1 MPCSGDHFCVY
12 QMTHGLCSSSGR
24 PCGQEFSP
32 GTRSS
37 IRSHPRLA
45 SLWSGAEPPGMSSG
59 ALLPVTLHALITFFF
74 SFLTSDFDL
83 RQKSFLFLESFLLCE
98 VLSQQQ
104 PECDGEQNLEGDNR
118 DQSIMPLKCKH
129 VQPRLCFP
137 ALQREHAA

>member
-12 QMTHGLCSSSGR
+12 QMTQGLSNSSGR

-32 GTRSS
+32 GTWSS

-45 SLWSGAEPPGMSSG
+45 SFWSGAEPPGMSSG
-59 ALLPVTLHALITFFF
+59 ALLPVILHALITFFF
-74 SFLTSDFDL
+74 IFLTSDFDL
-83 RQKSFLFLESFLLCE
+83 RQKGFLFLESFLLCE

-118 DQSIMPLKCKH
+118 DQSITPLKCKH
-129 VQPRLCFP
+129 VQPQLCFP
-137 ALQREHAA
+137 ALQRKHTA

>member
-12 QMTHGLCSSSGR
+12 QMTQGFCSSSGH

-37 IRSHPRLA
+37 IRSYPRLD

-59 ALLPVTLHALITFFF
+59 ALLPVTLRALITFFF
-74 SFLTSDFDL
+74 TFLTSDFDL

-118 DQSIMPLKCKH
+118 DQSIMPLNCKH

-137 ALQREHAA
+137 TLQREHAA